1 MTDRWREQPTVPAHA
16 GSTVN
21 CHQEK
26 ALGFKHQAFRLFC
39 ILPTAYKR
47 MLMPEEK
54 DLDRR
59 AKTYRLRR
67 SIMDYGM
74 GIVIFCLG
82 IFFLLAPRFGVAFG
96 IDDQF
101 RYLFA
106 GLCILYG
113 FFRIYRGYKKN
124 YFN

>member
-1 MTDRWREQPTVPAHA
+1 MQP
-16 GSTVN
+16 STVN
-21 CHQEK
+21 RQPKLSAVNCQQMTPVKK
-26 ALGFKHQAFRLFC
+26 AGYSGQRLRLFC
-39 ILPTAYKR
+39 ILPAAFKR
-47 MLMPEEK
+47 MLMPDDK
-54 DLDRR
+54 DLDSR
-59 AKTYRLRR
+59 AKRYRLRR

-82 IFFLLAPRFGVAFG
+82 IFFLLASRFGVTFG

-113 FFRIYRGYKKN
+113 LFRIYRGYKKN